1 MARFYRVSAASNH
14 SSVRPSPTA
23 LSCFYPI
30 KEHPIS
36 EISEKFVVLTITQHE
51 ARVWA
56 TGLERGKI
64 PEKIF
69 APPSLNP
76 HHFRSDPS
84 HTGRGDGP
92 GVPAYFEE
100 IIKAINGASEILI
113 IGHGHGKA
121 SSMLHFIQYL
131 ERKHAPLAKKVVD
144 AIDTRLDALTEPEIL
159 AMAREWFEA
168 HPR

>member
-1 MARFYRVSAASNH
+1 M
-14 SSVRPSPTA
+14 P
-23 LSCFYPI
+23 
-30 KEHPIS
+30 

-56 TGLERGKI
+56 TGITRGTI

-69 APPSLNP
+69 APPGLNP

-84 HTGRGDGP
+84 HHGRGDGP

-100 IIKAINGASEILI
+100 IIEAIKSASEILI
-113 IGHGHGKA
+113 IGHGNGKA
-121 SSMLHFIQYL
+121 SEMLHFIQYL
-131 ERKHAPLAKKVVD
+131 ERKHATLAKKVVD
-144 AIDTRLDALTEPEIL
+144 AIDTKLEAMTEHQIL
-159 AMAREWFEA
+159 AMARNWFEA

>member
-1 MARFYRVSAASNH
+1 M
-14 SSVRPSPTA
+14 PD
-23 LSCFYPI
+23 
-30 KEHPIS
+30 
-36 EISEKFVVLTITQHE
+36 ISEKFVVLTITQHE
-51 ARVWA
+51 TRVWA
-56 TGLERGKI
+56 TGIARGTI
-64 PEKIF
+64 PEKIY
-69 APPSLNP
+69 APPGLNP

-84 HTGRGDGP
+84 HHGRGDGP

-100 IIKAINGASEILI
+100 IVKAISGASEILI

-131 ERKHAPLAKKVVD
+131 ERKHATLAHKVVD
-144 AIDTRLDALTEPEIL
+144 ALDTRLGALTEPEIL